1 MFQLSPA
8 LIDSENSNLIDTKLN
23 KKPSSMANKTLKKK
37 NVAFDDTS
45 NSNSTSNSNGD
56 NNDGIKNKITSLGS
70 LMSKI
75 HTNSQEEDTYSS
87 TNYQANVIDESIS
100 NSLTDSLNNELA
112 KIQKMRET
120 GNNLPQNKFLDN
132 LNNPTNPI
140 NYDNVTNPIYP
151 NNSLGLNNSNRDNNV
166 LGNYNSS
173 KSSLSNYNESYN
185 TTSYNNESAANFDN
199 NKLLTKLNYIIHLL
213 EEQHNEKTN
222 HITEELILYLFLGL
236 FILFVLDSF
245 ARASK
250 YQR

>member
-45 NSNSTSNSNGD
+45 TSNSNSNSD
-56 NNDGIKNKITSLGS
+56 NNDGIKNKITSLGN

-140 NYDNVTNPIYP
+140 NSNNLADPIYP
-151 NNSLGLNNSNRDNNV
+151 NNSLGLDNSNRDNNV

-185 TTSYNNESAANFDN
+185 ATSHNNESAANFDN

>member
-37 NVAFDDTS
+37 NVAFDETS
-45 NSNSTSNSNGD
+45 NSNSNTNSD

-140 NYDNVTNPIYP
+140 NYDNLTNPIYP

>member
-37 NVAFDDTS
+37 NVAFDETS
-45 NSNSTSNSNGD
+45 NSNSNTNSD

-140 NYDNVTNPIYP
+140 NYDNLTNPIYP
-151 NNSLGLNNSNRDNNV
+151 NNSLGLDNSNRDNNV

-185 TTSYNNESAANFDN
+185 ATSYNNESAANFDN

>member
-8 LIDSENSNLIDTKLN
+8 LIDSENSNLTDTKLN

-45 NSNSTSNSNGD
+45 NSTSND
-56 NNDGIKNKITSLGS
+56 AIKNKITSLGN

-140 NYDNVTNPIYP
+140 NSDNLTNPIYP
-151 NNSLGLNNSNRDNNV
+151 NNSLGLDNSNRDNNV

-185 TTSYNNESAANFDN
+185 TTSYSNESAANFDN

>member
-37 NVAFDDTS
+37 NVAFDET
-45 NSNSTSNSNGD
+45 SNSTSNSNGD

-100 NSLTDSLNNELA
+100 NSLTDSLNSELA

>member
-45 NSNSTSNSNGD
+45 NSTSTSNSD
-56 NNDGIKNKITSLGS
+56 NNDGIKNKITSLGN

-185 TTSYNNESAANFDN
+185 ATSYNNESAANFDN

>member
-8 LIDSENSNLIDTKLN
+8 LINSENSNLTDTKLN

-37 NVAFDDTS
+37 NVAFDETS
-45 NSNSTSNSNGD
+45 NSNSNSD

-75 HTNSQEEDTYSS
+75 HNNSQEEDTYSS

-100 NSLTDSLNNELA
+100 NSLTHSLNSELA

-140 NYDNVTNPIYP
+140 NYDNLTNPIYP
-151 NNSLGLNNSNRDNNV
+151 NNSSRP
-166 LGNYNSS
+166 
-173 KSSLSNYNESYN
+173 
-185 TTSYNNESAANFDN
+185 
-199 NKLLTKLNYIIHLL
+199 
-213 EEQHNEKTN
+213 
-222 HITEELILYLFLGL
+222 
-236 FILFVLDSF
+236 
-245 ARASK
+245 R
-250 YQR
+250 